1 MKVQLVSLMVFVFLL
16 TLISGERAIGAP
28 STEVPKD
35 VLEAMGLS
43 DLIVVPGE
51 EHPEDL
57 PAPQTPSSKSQKA
70 ATAPDVDAQRSGESS
85 GDAAK
90 GTETE
95 RTEEER
101 AEEER
106 AEAERTEE
114 ERTEA
119 ERTEAERAA
128 RSRLAAAN
136 RKVEAVSKK
145 VVAARLDL
153 EQTQLV
159 VSTSELEVRQA
170 LQVVDAAN
178 DHVRQVKQ
186 ELDDVQSVAETVQLA
201 IAQLKEKMV
210 TLTEEGEVLVDKIN
224 LQLTLIKRLFPI
236 QEELK
241 KVVEESQDQE
251 VAEALSSLG
260 QVLVKKN
267 GQAVQYRDGY
277 HAINR
282 NFETLS
288 SKLATVENQAE
299 GHQNT
304 IESTRLELADANQR
318 FVDAQ
323 NQAEEKQE
331 ALVSMQA
338 QVEQRTAA
346 VELTLEEL
354 RLAHLGVEQM
364 ALEMKDIESSPAVLP
379 QSESVEDVDEAI

>member
-1 MKVQLVSLMVFVFLL
+1 M
-16 TLISGERAIGAP
+16 
-28 STEVPKD
+28 
-35 VLEAMGLS
+35 
-43 DLIVVPGE
+43 
-51 EHPEDL
+51 
-57 PAPQTPSSKSQKA
+57 
-70 ATAPDVDAQRSGESS
+70 
-85 GDAAK
+85 
-90 GTETE
+90 
-95 RTEEER
+95 
-101 AEEER
+101 
-106 AEAERTEE
+106 
-114 ERTEA
+114 
-119 ERTEAERAA
+119 
-128 RSRLAAAN
+128 
-136 RKVEAVSKK
+136 SKK